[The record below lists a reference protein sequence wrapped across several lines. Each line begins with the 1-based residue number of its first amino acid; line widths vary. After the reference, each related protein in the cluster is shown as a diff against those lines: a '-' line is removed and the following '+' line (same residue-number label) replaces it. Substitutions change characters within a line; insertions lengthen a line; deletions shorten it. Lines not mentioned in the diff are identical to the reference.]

1 VEQQLQRGGIGAP
14 DLRASRL
21 VGLAAHKLLSDI
33 ASSAYE
39 RSTQRARAPMKA
51 RREEGVDVLGQKQVL
66 TPQDVAAAAQSCGVV
81 MRHQTHF
88 MDER

>member
-1 VEQQLQRGGIGAP
+1 
-14 DLRASRL
+14 
-21 VGLAAHKLLSDI
+21 
-33 ASSAYE
+33 
-39 RSTQRARAPMKA
+39 MKA